1 MLLVAHHKDL
11 MDRRWQEQELELR
24 RSLVRKLIHLG
35 KMKIAKKSRGDK
47 RRPLRQGPL
56 LRRILLNSAQML
68 ASVSTTSLQTLRNA
82 VRIDRITV
90 NVGGAKFELPK
101 KNLEKFPDTLLGSER
116 KKIFYDEERME
127 YFFDR
132 DPVIFKN
139 IAEFYRDGKFHLP
152 SPTAGCM
159 EAILDELKFFGIPE
173 HLVSDCCCEHIFLGD
188 EEEKK
193 KKQKAVVENKI
204 TRKVGS
210 WTAREKL
217 WEFLTNSKSS
227 KESAV
232 FGYLFGAVVLLNISA
247 IVAETVPTDSGL
259 KLREAHANVF
269 FGIDSFCVGIFTIEY
284 VARLYSAPQRLDFV
298 REMSNVI
305 DLLGIV
311 PYYIAV
317 IERAVKSESSVLD
330 FVITIFRMF
339 RVFRVTK
346 LARHSE
352 RFQTLLMSVQSAGTE
367 LGGILFSFL
376 ALMVTFSSMMY
387 YFERKEDDTKFIS
400 IPAACWYTLVTMT
413 TLG

>member
-1 MLLVAHHKDL
+1 
-11 MDRRWQEQELELR
+11 
-24 RSLVRKLIHLG
+24 
-35 KMKIAKKSRGDK
+35 
-47 RRPLRQGPL
+47 
-56 LRRILLNSAQML
+56 
-68 ASVSTTSLQTLRNA
+68 
-82 VRIDRITV
+82 
-90 NVGGAKFELPK
+90 
-101 KNLEKFPDTLLGSER
+101 
-116 KKIFYDEERME
+116 ME

-159 EAILDELKFFGIPE
+159 EAILDELKFLE
-173 HLVSDCCCEHIFLGD
+173 FLNILCRIVAVNISSWETKRK
-188 EEEKK
+188 EEETKG
-193 KKQKAVVENKI
+193 
-204 TRKVGS
+204 T
-210 WTAREKL
+210 
-217 WEFLTNSKSS
+217 
-227 KESAV
+227 
-232 FGYLFGAVVLLNISA
+232 VVLLNISA

-413 TLG
+413 TLGYGDMFPTTVRGKLLGAACALMGVLLLSLPVPIIERKLDEYAKSQNPRKKMQISQKS

>member
-1 MLLVAHHKDL
+1 
-11 MDRRWQEQELELR
+11 MDRQEKGKLQ
-24 RSLVRKLIHLG
+24 RSLVRKLLHLG
-35 KMKIAKKSRGDK
+35 KMKIK
-47 RRPLRQGPL
+47 RKPRPHRRTHRMHGPL
-56 LRRILLNSAQML
+56 VRRILLNSAQML
-68 ASVSTTSLQTLRNA
+68 ASSSTTSLQTLNPPT
-82 VRIDRITV
+82 VERITV
-90 NVGGAKFELPK
+90 NVGGTKYQLPK
-101 KNLEKFPDTLLGSER
+101 KNLDKFPDTLLGSER
-116 KKIFYDEERME
+116 KQVFYDEQRKE

-139 IAEFYRDGKFHLP
+139 IAEFYRDRKFHLP
-152 SPTAGCM
+152 APTACCM
-159 EAILDELKFFGIPE
+159 EAILDELNFFGIPQ
-173 HLVSDCCCEHIFLGD
+173 HLVSDCCCEHIILGD
-188 EEEKK
+188 EEQEKK
-193 KKQKAVVENKI
+193 KKQIATVERNH
-204 TRKVGS
+204 TDS

-227 KESAV
+227 KESAI

-247 IVAETVPTDSGL
+247 IVAETVPTDSGKNL
-259 KLREAHANVF
+259 GEAHTNVF

-305 DLLGIV
+305 DLLGII

-317 IERAVKSESSVLD
+317 VERAVKSNSPVLD
-330 FVITIFRMF
+330 FIVTVFRMF

-352 RFQTLLMSVQSAGTE
+352 RFQNLLMSVQSAATE

-376 ALMVTFSSMMY
+376 ALMVTFSSIMY
-387 YFERKEDDTKFIS
+387 YFERKEAGTDFIS
-400 IPAACWYTLVTMT
+400 IPAAFWYTLVTMT

>member
-1 MLLVAHHKDL
+1 
-11 MDRRWQEQELELR
+11 MDRHEKEKLQK
-24 RSLVRKLIHLG
+24 SLVRKLIYLG
-35 KMKIAKKSRGDK
+35 KRMKIKGKN
-47 RRPLRQGPL
+47 RRHHRRTRPGHGPL
-56 LRRILLNSAQML
+56 VRRILLNSAQML
-68 ASVSTTSLQTLRNA
+68 ASLSTTSLQTLVA
-82 VRIDRITV
+82 PSVDRITV
-90 NVGGAKFELPK
+90 NVGGTKYELPK

-116 KKIFYDEERME
+116 KKFFYDEKRME

-152 SPTAGCM
+152 APTSGCM
-159 EAILDELKFFGIPE
+159 EAILDELDFFGIPQ
-173 HLVSDCCCEHIFLGD
+173 HLVSDCCCEHIILGD
-188 EEEKK
+188 EEQTKK
-193 KKQKAVVENKI
+193 KKQMATIENKI
-204 TRKVGS
+204 THP
-210 WTAREKL
+210 WTPRQKL

-227 KESAV
+227 KESTV

-247 IVAETVPTDSGL
+247 IVAETVPTDSG
-259 KLREAHANVF
+259 ANHGEVNHKIF

-284 VARLYSAPQRLDFV
+284 MARLYSAPQRVDFA

-305 DLLGIV
+305 DLLGIL

-317 IERAVKSESSVLD
+317 VERAVKSNSSILD
-330 FVITIFRMF
+330 FVVTVFRMF

-352 RFQTLLMSVQSAGTE
+352 QFQNLVMSVKSAATE

-376 ALMVTFSSMMY
+376 ALMVTFSSIL
-387 YFERKEDDTKFIS
+387 YFFESKEDGTQFIS
-400 IPAACWYTLVTMT
+400 IPEACWYTLVTMT

>member
-1 MLLVAHHKDL
+1 MFLVAHHKDL
-11 MDRRWQEQELELR
+11 MDRREKEKFQ

-35 KMKIAKKSRGDK
+35 KMKIK
-47 RRPLRQGPL
+47 RKTRPDNRRKLGGHGPL
-56 LRRILLNSAQML
+56 VRRILLNSAQML
-68 ASVSTTSLQTLRNA
+68 ASLSTSSLQTLNPPS
-82 VRIDRITV
+82 IDRITV
-90 NVGGAKFELPK
+90 NVGGTKYELPK

-116 KKIFYDEERME
+116 KKFFYDAQRME

-139 IAEFYRDGKFHLP
+139 IAEFYRDGNFHLP
-152 SPTAGCM
+152 SPTTGCM
-159 EAILDELKFFGIPE
+159 EAILDELNFFGIPE
-173 HLVSDCCCEHIFLGD
+173 HLVSDCCCEHIILGD
-188 EEEKK
+188 EEQEKK
-193 KKQKAVVENKI
+193 KKQVATIEKKPSH
-204 TRKVGS
+204 S

-217 WEFLTNSKSS
+217 WEFLTNSKSC
-227 KESAV
+227 KEAAI

-247 IVAETVPTDSGL
+247 IVAETVPTDSALNHG
-259 KLREAHANVF
+259 EEHAKVF

-305 DLLGIV
+305 DLLGII

-317 IERAVKSESSVLD
+317 VERAVKSNSEVLD
-330 FVITIFRMF
+330 FVVTVFRMF

-352 RFQTLLMSVQSAGTE
+352 RFQNLLLSVQSAATE

-376 ALMVTFSSMMY
+376 ALMVTFSSIMY
-387 YFERKEDDTKFIS
+387 YFESKEVDTDFIS

>member
-1 MLLVAHHKDL
+1 
-11 MDRRWQEQELELR
+11 MDRDEKEKLQK
-24 RSLVRKLIHLG
+24 SLVRKLIHLG
-35 KMKIAKKSRGDK
+35 KMMKIKGKN
-47 RRPLRQGPL
+47 RRHHRRTRLGHGPL
-56 LRRILLNSAQML
+56 VRRILLNSAQML
-68 ASVSTTSLQTLRNA
+68 ASLSTSSLQTLVA
-82 VRIDRITV
+82 PSVDRITV
-90 NVGGAKFELPK
+90 NVGGTKYELPK

-116 KKIFYDEERME
+116 KKFFYDEKRME

-152 SPTAGCM
+152 APTAGCM
-159 EAILDELKFFGIPE
+159 EAILDELIFFGIPQ
-173 HLVSDCCCEHIFLGD
+173 HLVSDCCCEHIILGD
-188 EEEKK
+188 EEQTKK
-193 KKQKAVVENKI
+193 KKQMATIENKI
-204 TRKVGS
+204 THP
-210 WTAREKL
+210 WTPRQKL

-247 IVAETVPTDSGL
+247 IVAETVPTESGPNHGEVN
-259 KLREAHANVF
+259 KKIF

-284 VARLYSAPQRLDFV
+284 MARLYSAPQRLDFA

-305 DLLGIV
+305 DLLGIL

-317 IERAVKSESSVLD
+317 VERAVKSNSDILD
-330 FVITIFRMF
+330 FVVTVFRMF

-352 RFQTLLMSVQSAGTE
+352 QFQNLVMSVKSAATE

-376 ALMVTFSSMMY
+376 ALMVTFSSIL
-387 YFERKEDDTKFIS
+387 YFFESKLDDTKFKS
-400 IPAACWYTLVTMT
+400 IPEACWYTLVTMT